1 MRKIFPAFLIITIFS
16 LSFAD
21 TRTADAAVSHTWTE
35 QQDVGNRF
43 WTSVAMT
50 PDGQKIVATAQN
62 TKIYISNDA
71 GLVWSSANDS
81 PTLSGWNGITLSDDG
96 SKIAASAQSDFI
108 YISTNGGGNWLE
120 SSGSGGGINTWA
132 GIAGSSDGQ
141 YYVASVQSP
150 QAITIST
157 DGGDNWVEATS
168 LAQKDWYGIDC
179 SSDCSTIVVAGFDD
193 YIYVSH
199 DRGATWEEM
208 TSIGDRFWQTVSVSA
223 DGQKIIAMY
232 NYEGSGFGGAY
243 ISNDGGDTW
252 SEVTTLGNDYWRDSE
267 MSDDGNHII
276 VGGDTGGVYI
286 SHNGGVT
293 WIEQTGL
300 PAGQK
305 NGVDISNDG
314 TIAAAV
320 DYEGY
325 VHTGLLVL
333 PAKSVID
340 NVSADPSETTST
352 ITWTTDIGADSQVEY
367 GLTSTY
373 TSSST
378 RSFSTTT
385 SHSVSLTG
393 LTAGTTYNYRVI
405 SRDEYGQTS
414 TSTNRTF
421 STSGGA
427 PVVTP
432 VTTSSGGGVTYY
444 SVPTLTP
451 AEIQKIF
458 GTQPGFSATP
468 LLATQSSVTQSS
480 ATSSSYVF
488 TRNLRLGSV
497 GIDVK
502 ELQKF
507 LNRSGFTIAASGAG
521 SPGYETTLFGPATR
535 RALIRYQQ
543 ANKITPAVGF
553 FGSVTRGFVN
563 GR

>member
-1 MRKIFPAFLIITIFS
+1 MLDMRKLFSSFLVFTILILLF
-16 LSFAD
+16 LNP
-21 TRTADAAVSHTWTE
+21 TTASAAISHTWTE
-35 QQDVGNRF
+35 QDVGNRF
-43 WTSVAMT
+43 WTSVAIT
-50 PDGQKIVATAQN
+50 PDGQKMVATAQN
-62 TKIYISNDA
+62 TKVYISNDA
-71 GLVWSSANDS
+71 GLIWGSANDS
-81 PTLSGWNGITLSDDG
+81 PTLPGWNGIALSDDG

-108 YISTNGGGNWLE
+108 YISTNGGANWLE
-120 SSGSGGGINTWA
+120 SSGSGGGIKSWA
-132 GIAGSSDGQ
+132 TLAGSSDGQ
-141 YYVASVQSP
+141 YYVAAVQSP

-157 DGGDNWVEATS
+157 DGGDNWVEVTS
-168 LAQKDWYGIDC
+168 LDQKDWYSIDC
-179 SSDCSTIVVAGFDD
+179 SSDCSTIVAAGFDD

-199 DRGATWEEM
+199 DRGTTWEEM
-208 TSIGDRFWQTVSVSA
+208 TSIGDRVWQTVSVSA
-223 DGQKIIAMY
+223 NGQKIIAMY
-232 NYEGSGFGGAY
+232 NYEGVGFGGAY

-252 SEVTTLGNDYWRDSE
+252 NEVTTLGNDYWRDSE

-305 NGVDISNDG
+305 NAVDISNDG
-314 TIAAAV
+314 TIAAVV

-340 NVSADPSETTST
+340 NVSADPGETTST
-352 ITWTTDIGADSQVEY
+352 ITWTTDTGADSQVEY

-421 STSGGA
+421 STSGGN
-427 PVVTP
+427 PVATP
-432 VTTSSGGGVTYY
+432 STPSSSGGGMTAY
-444 SVPTLTP
+444 SAPILSA

-458 GTQPGFSATP
+458 GTRSG
-468 LLATQSSVTQSS
+468 SS
-480 ATSSSYVF
+480 ATSTSYVF
-488 TRNLRLGSV
+488 TRNLSLGSI
-497 GIDVK
+497 GLDVK

-507 LNRSGFTIAASGAG
+507 LNQNGFTVSTTGAG
-521 SPGYETTLFGPATR
+521 SPGSETTLFGPATR

-543 ANKITPAVGF
+543 AKKITPAVGF
-553 FGSVTRGFVN
+553 FGPVTRESVN
-563 GR
+563 R